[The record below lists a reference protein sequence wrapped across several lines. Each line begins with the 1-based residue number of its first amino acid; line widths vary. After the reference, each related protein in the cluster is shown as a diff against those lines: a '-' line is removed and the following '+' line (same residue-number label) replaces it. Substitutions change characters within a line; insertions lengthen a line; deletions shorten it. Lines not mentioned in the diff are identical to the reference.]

1 MVGAQ
6 RAANSPG
13 TVGFF
18 PRAEGVVVKSL
29 WNSTGTQNLQV
40 GGMGDVERGAVLQA
54 GVLVHLLVA
63 AKVLCP

>member
-1 MVGAQ
+1 MK
-6 RAANSPG
+6 SPW
-13 TVGFF
+13 
-18 PRAEGVVVKSL
+18 S
-29 WNSTGTQNLQV
+29 STGTQNLQV